1 MEFLPP
7 ANEVCEGYVFTG
19 VCLSTGGMRAW
30 LLTGGAWL
38 LRVGACVVAPGGACV
53 VAPGGCAW
61 LLPGGGMRGCSGGHA
76 WLLPGVCAWDMTR
89 YGDTVNERAVCI
101 LLECIL
107 VNITFKTVKIYQAK
121 NCLKDFAL
129 NSRAVSNKNIGRH
142 TVLLSLW
149 DVTLID
155 LISYLDFRTKYKM
168 PIPTSFSFIFL
179 RQVYCGRMNLKKK
192 Q

>member
-1 MEFLPP
+1 
-7 ANEVCEGYVFTG
+7 
-19 VCLSTGGMRAW
+19 
-30 LLTGGAWL
+30 
-38 LRVGACVVAPGGACV
+38 
-53 VAPGGCAW
+53 
-61 LLPGGGMRGCSGGHA
+61 
-76 WLLPGVCAWDMTR
+76 MTR
-89 YGDTVNERAVCI
+89 YRDTVNERAVCV
-101 LLECIL
+101 LLEFIL

-129 NSRAVSNKNIGRH
+129 NSRAVLNKNIGRH

-155 LISYLDFRTKYKM
+155 LISYLDFCTKYKM

-179 RQVYCGRMNLKKK
+179 RQVYCGHMNLKKK